1 MKRLPRKLFRALG
14 ALRDLQVLEAWV
26 KQLTSADDPLRAKL
40 IKVLKDRQA
49 EPQHQVRRAVRQFD
63 QRAWDRLARTV
74 SARVRLVSPN
84 GLTAQCLALERYEEF
99 RRLHARAMRTNTPV
113 SWHALRVGLKRFRYT
128 VEILLP

>member
-84 GLTAQCLALERYEEF
+84 GLTAQCLALERLRGIPAFARPRHAHEHS
-99 RRLHARAMRTNTPV
+99 RIVARAPCRVEALPV
-113 SWHALRVGLKRFRYT
+113 YG
-128 VEILLP
+128 